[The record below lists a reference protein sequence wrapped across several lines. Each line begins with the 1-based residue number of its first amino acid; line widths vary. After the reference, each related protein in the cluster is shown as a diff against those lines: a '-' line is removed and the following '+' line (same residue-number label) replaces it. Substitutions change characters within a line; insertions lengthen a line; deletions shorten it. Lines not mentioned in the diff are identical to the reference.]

1 MLWVDIIDL
10 VYFVLGVLVGVI
22 VMNISMEDK
31 DD

>member
-1 MLWVDIIDL
+1 MLWIDVIDL

-31 DD
+31 DE

>member
-1 MLWVDIIDL
+1 MLWIDVIDF

-31 DD
+31 DE